1 MSTRKFSLPKWASTW
16 INAAKNWNADGAF
29 AHSASVSFYTLFSL
43 APITIIVLSI
53 AGFVFGEEVATRQ
66 FNEQI
71 SALVGKGSAEMI
83 QQTVQEAK
91 PQRRGWTSTIM
102 SVGMLVVGATTVFA
116 QLQNALNRIWG
127 VKTKP
132 SRSGW
137 VVLIMQRLISFA
149 MVLTI
154 GFLLLISLILTT
166 ALASFAQYLEGLMA
180 LPRFV
185 MQGAELLV
193 TLGVITILFATM
205 FKIMPDVQL
214 RWRDI
219 WRGAFVTAL
228 LFSGGRLL
236 IALYLKY
243 SDVASV
249 YGAAGSLVGL
259 LIWVYYSCA
268 ILFYGVEFTRAHR
281 EQEGLRVK
289 PKETAV
295 LVHTESVE
303 TPPAEEPR
311 HAEER
316 AS

>member
-1 MSTRKFSLPKWASTW
+1 MERRKFRLPKRAATW
-16 INAAKNWNADGAF
+16 VIAAKNWNEDGAF
-29 AHSASVSFYTLFSL
+29 AHSATVSFYTLFSL
-43 APITIIVLSI
+43 APITIIVLGI

-66 FNEQI
+66 FNEQMT
-71 SALVGKGSAEMI
+71 SLVGKGSAEMI

-91 PQRRGWTSTIM
+91 PERRGWTSTVV
-102 SVGMLVVGATTVFA
+102 SAGMLVIGATTVFA
-116 QLQNALNRIWG
+116 QLQNSLNHIWG

-132 SRSGW
+132 SRAGW
-137 VVLIMQRLISFA
+137 AVLIMQRLISFA
-149 MVLTI
+149 MVLTV

-166 ALASFAQYLEGLMA
+166 ALATFAGHLENVIR
-180 LPRFV
+180 LPKAV
-185 MQGAELLV
+185 MQGSELVVTMGVV
-193 TLGVITILFATM
+193 TLLFAM
-205 FKIMPDVQL
+205 IFKIMPDVRL

-228 LFSGGRLL
+228 LFSGGRLV

-268 ILFYGVEFTRAHR
+268 ILFYGVEFTRARR
-281 EQEGLRVK
+281 EQEGLPVK

-295 LVHTESVE
+295 LVRTEVVE
-303 TPPAEEPR
+303 TPPSEEP
-311 HAEER
+311 A
-316 AS
+316 